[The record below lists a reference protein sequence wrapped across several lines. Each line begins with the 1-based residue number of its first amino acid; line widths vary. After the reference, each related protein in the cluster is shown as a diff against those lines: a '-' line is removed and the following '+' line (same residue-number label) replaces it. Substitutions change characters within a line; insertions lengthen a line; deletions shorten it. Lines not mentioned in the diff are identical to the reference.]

1 MKISRLKS
9 DKKLLY
15 GRRFT
20 MENVH
25 YNVSGMAN
33 SQSKTQLHNALEK
46 MQGVQQIAID
56 LSRGTV
62 EVEYNSPASSEQ
74 IKACIE
80 NTGYS
85 VE

>member
-1 MKISRLKS
+1 MKISYLKS

-15 GRRFT
+15 ERRIT
-20 MENVH
+20 METVH

-46 MQGVQQIAID
+46 VQGVQQIAID

-62 EVEYNSPASSEQ
+62 EVEYNSPASPEQ
-74 IKACIE
+74 IKTCIE

-85 VE
+85 IQ

>member
-1 MKISRLKS
+1 
-9 DKKLLY
+9 
-15 GRRFT
+15 

-46 MQGVQQIAID
+46 LQGVQQIAID

-62 EVEYNSPASSEQ
+62 EVGYNQPADEQ
-74 IKACIE
+74 QIRSCIE